1 VVKDLLADSCF
12 QLRCDSAKNFKC
24 HTPNTASQRIPL
36 NHAAHATMANPLFL
50 NHPFPEDWQQAPAPM
65 DLPTKDSGS
74 QMGSLTS
81 SKRKKVAGKVALLS
95 RESEQGDVEM
105 RSLLSLES
113 EDETGKSALYSMQPE
128 NNL

>member
-1 VVKDLLADSCF
+1 
-12 QLRCDSAKNFKC
+12 
-24 HTPNTASQRIPL
+24 
-36 NHAAHATMANPLFL
+36 
-50 NHPFPEDWQQAPAPM
+50 M

-81 SKRKKVAGKVALLS
+81 SKRKKAAGKVAPLS
-95 RESEQGDVEM
+95 CESEQGDFEM
-105 RSLLSLES
+105 HGLLSLES